1 MQTFVEKNAAP
12 YNSTLNLSACRS
24 DVHLV
29 DRIK

>member
-12 YNSTLNLSACRS
+12 HNSTLNLSACPS

-29 DRIK
+29 D